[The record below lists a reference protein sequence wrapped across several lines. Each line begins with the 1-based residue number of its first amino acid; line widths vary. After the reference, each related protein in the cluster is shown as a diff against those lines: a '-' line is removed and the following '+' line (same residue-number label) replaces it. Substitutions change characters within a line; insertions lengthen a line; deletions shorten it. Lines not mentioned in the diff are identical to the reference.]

1 LIKEKNEM
9 ISELLS
15 NLKQEEE
22 LFEPKSHSLENPE
35 QILEVHPDEIKVERY
50 LTKEERAK
58 QEEERR
64 IKEEREAALKG
75 DNVG

>member
-1 LIKEKNEM
+1 MIKEKNEM

-35 QILEVHPDEIKVERY
+35 QILEVSPDEIKVERY

-58 QEEERR
+58 QEGERR
-64 IKEEREAALKG
+64 IKSYEG
-75 DNVG
+75 HS